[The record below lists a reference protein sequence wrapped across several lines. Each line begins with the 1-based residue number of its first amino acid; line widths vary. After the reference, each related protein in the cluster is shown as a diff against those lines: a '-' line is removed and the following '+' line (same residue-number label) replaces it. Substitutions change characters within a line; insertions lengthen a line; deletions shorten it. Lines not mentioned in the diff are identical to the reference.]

1 MDSSSQAASGHEA
14 TDAMETH
21 AHRRRWLILGAFVG
35 AAGVALGLLEV
46 FGGEASP
53 LLKLL
58 TVLTL
63 IGGFVLALVKTL
75 GDELKQASRRSRVTY
90 VISASVCALA
100 LVAAGLITTPPPTLT
115 RLSGTSDVAIVGIR
129 AANPEEQGDYDDLAA
144 SLPTAL
150 PKPAD
155 GEIRNYTPEVNPP
168 LDELQL
174 GIAAQQGLNRWL
186 ANFFRE
192 TDAELVLAGFTTNA
206 TGGQS
211 YLHIATYVPAL
222 ASADAPELS
231 GWFPVTDYLVD
242 RSLNSI
248 QARKTLLRDVSAQ
261 FSGLASFLQG
271 LDAWENGNAAD
282 AVNAFGTILQPRGT
296 GMSDTLVDLAL
307 LFRGHAYETKAQVA
321 GAADKRRLLELAML
335 DYQSVPTSSPIFV
348 RARLSLAT
356 NDYLRAASS
365 GCVDSAALKS
375 ELAHASATL
384 ADIEKNAHDEMV
396 ALKSRAN
403 RAQIE
408 YCRYRAGDRTAK
420 DRLPGLLAPLIGLS
434 VTQDEIHAN
443 VKNQV
448 KALALA
454 IDALMLSDSD
464 RLPEAIETLQQAI
477 SLERWRL
484 ERQALWLGLKSG
496 WLLASC
502 RIEEA
507 SQAQKDS
514 LSALRI
520 AVQRSRVPD
529 TEVELYATAF
539 ASDMTSARERCNRR
553 HSRPR

>member
-1 MDSSSQAASGHEA
+1 
-14 TDAMETH
+14 
-21 AHRRRWLILGAFVG
+21 
-35 AAGVALGLLEV
+35 LEV

-63 IGGFVLALVKTL
+63 TGGFVLALVKTL
-75 GDELKQASRRSRVTY
+75 GDELKQASRRSRVIY

-100 LVAAGLITTPPPTLT
+100 LVAAGLITRPPPTVT
-115 RLSGTSDVAIVGIR
+115 RLPGTSDVAIVGIR
-129 AANPEEQGDYDDLAA
+129 AANPDEQRDYDDLAA
-144 SLPTAL
+144 SLPAAL
-150 PKPAD
+150 PKPPD
-155 GEIRNYTPEVNPP
+155 GEVRNYTPDVSPP
-168 LDELQL
+168 LEELQF
-174 GIAAQQGLNRWL
+174 GTGAQQSLNRWL

-192 TDAELVLAGFTTNA
+192 SDAELVLAGFTTNVP
-206 TGGQS
+206 GGQS
-211 YLHIATYVPAL
+211 SLHIAAYVPAL

-231 GWFPVTDYLVD
+231 GWFTVTDYLVD

-248 QARKTLLRDVSAQ
+248 QARKALLRDVSAQ
-261 FSGLASFLQG
+261 FSGLTSFLQG

-282 AVNAFGTILQPRGT
+282 AVTAFGKVVRARGN
-296 GMSDTLVDLAL
+296 GMSGALVDLAL

-335 DYQSVPTSSPIFV
+335 DYRSVPTSSRVFV

-356 NDYLRAASS
+356 NDFLRAASS
-365 GCVDSAALKS
+365 GCVASAALES

-384 ADIEKNAHDEMV
+384 ADIEKNAEDEMV
-396 ALKSRAN
+396 ALKSRVN

-408 YCRYRAGDRTAK
+408 YCRYRAGDASAK
-420 DRLPGLLAPLIGLS
+420 HRLPGLLAPLMGLS
-434 VTQDEIHAN
+434 VTEGDIHAN

-454 IDALMLSDSD
+454 IDALMLSDSN

-507 SQAQKDS
+507 SIAQKDS
-514 LSALRI
+514 LSALRT
-520 AVQRSRVPD
+520 AVERSRIPD
-529 TEVELYATAF
+529 TEVELYVTAF
-539 ASDMTSARERCNRR
+539 ANDMKLARERCGRR
-553 HSRPR
+553 DSRPR